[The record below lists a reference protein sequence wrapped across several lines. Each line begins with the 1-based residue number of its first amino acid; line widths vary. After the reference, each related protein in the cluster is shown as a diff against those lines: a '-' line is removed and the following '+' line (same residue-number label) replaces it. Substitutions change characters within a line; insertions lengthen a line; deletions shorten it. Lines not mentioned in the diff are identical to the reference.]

1 MSNGMKME
9 SEDFSNIKMDPDH
22 ASPSMAD
29 IDEFE
34 DTGELNIPK
43 LAPNLWSRDQ
53 ELSLPKAWLMRIP
66 KELWAGLADLPMDE
80 EIHIG
85 DVKVW
90 QMGPDKQKW
99 RLDFNQNTPGWKDIP
114 KQYDMNPTDPTSK
127 KTVDPTLKNTFIFSE
142 KNMPGF
148 KRNNGV
154 DTKTGGPVKVEKP
167 YKKGPRTI
175 PSKIPPLLHPP
186 TIY

>member
-1 MSNGMKME
+1 MKME
-9 SEDFSNIKMDPDH
+9 AEDFSNIKMDPDH
-22 ASPSMAD
+22 PSPAMAD

-43 LAPNLWSRDQ
+43 FVSSWAGAPA
-53 ELSLPKAWLMRIP
+53 LPQGWLLRIP

-85 DVKVW
+85 NVKLFEEEA
-90 QMGPDKQKW
+90 PAKLKW
-99 RLDFNQNTPGWKDIP
+99 RLEFNRNFPGWEEIP
-114 KQYDMNPTDPTSK
+114 KEYDMNPTEPTQK
-127 KTVDPTLKNTFIFSE
+127 KEHGDPTLRNTFIFSE
-142 KNMPGF
+142 KDMPGF

-154 DTKTGGPVKVEKP
+154 DTKTGGPVKVEKS

-175 PSKIPPLLHPP
+175 PSKIPPSLRSL
-186 TIY
+186 IMY